1 MTLTPGFS
9 FSKVTKTILHGSSK
23 LPELQVKSSQKNA
36 EAFYSL
42 VRKSQ
47 TADCHLIFNK
57 AFKADRSS
65 MTQEENEDMNKSL
78 FCCMTKHAYEVDKV
92 QDDYDK

>member
-1 MTLTPGFS
+1 MSLAEQLKDDLDTWILTRRYQSIFTWDFGKF
-9 FSKVTKTILHGSSK
+9 TKTILHGNSK

-47 TADCHLIFNK
+47 TADCHLIF
-57 AFKADRSS
+57 
-65 MTQEENEDMNKSL
+65 Q
-78 FCCMTKHAYEVDKV
+78 
-92 QDDYDK
+92 